1 MPTPTPISGRH
12 TFPRTLRVRTRDD
25 YSAVFDPRVRVARG
39 PLALFGVPNKSS
51 VTRLGF
57 STSRKVG
64 NAVRRNRIRRLLRE
78 SFRLLQHEL
87 PPGYDLVLVVR
98 AHTPLKLAEY
108 QQLLKQ
114 LCGLLHGAWQKKS
127 PG

>member
-1 MPTPTPISGRH
+1 MPASTPTPRRH

-25 YSAVFDPRVRVARG
+25 YAAIFDVRVRVAHG
-39 PLALFGVPNKSS
+39 PLALFGVPNDKG

-87 PPGYDLVLVVR
+87 PAGYDLVIVVR
-98 AHTPLKLAEY
+98 AHEPLPLGEY
-108 QQLLKQ
+108 QQMLKQ
-114 LCGLLHGAWQKKS
+114 LCALLHATWQKRLAK
-127 PG
+127 

>member
-1 MPTPTPISGRH
+1 
-12 TFPRTLRVRTRDD
+12 VRF
-25 YSAVFDPRVRVARG
+25 VRG
-39 PLALFGVPNKSS
+39 PLVLFGVPNNKS

-78 SFRLLQHEL
+78 SFRLLQHDL
-87 PPGYDLVLVVR
+87 PAGYDLVIVVR
-98 AHTPLKLAEY
+98 AHEPLKLAEY
-108 QQLLKQ
+108 QQLLRQ
-114 LCGLLHGAWQKKS
+114 LCASLNAAWQKRS